1 MCGALN
7 AQGGQSGSSRAS
19 GDTGRMSTGDSS
31 VDFSAHSSNTD
42 AMAAME
48 EAFSGDLIGHSGEDD
63 DKKEKQAGAAEDK
76 EEKDKSD
83 EGPSAEGIE
92 MADMKDIELSGDADR
107 VTLAREGEADDK
119 AMIEEAENDDV
130 VVPLSFSSCTLSNCR
145 NKQ

>member
-1 MCGALN
+1 M
-7 AQGGQSGSSRAS
+7 QGGQSGSGRAS
-19 GDTGRMSTGDSS
+19 SDTGMMSTGDSS
-31 VDFSAHSSNTD
+31 VDFSAHSAHSSNTD

-63 DKKEKQAGAAEDK
+63 DKKEKQAGAAE
-76 EEKDKSD
+76 EKDMSD

-130 VVPLSFSSCTLSNCR
+130 RVPLSFSRCTLSNCR